1 MKFLMGTI
9 VLATLIGCSP
19 SARQPPAADTPA
31 IAEAPA
37 QDSLQASAV
46 QNANSA
52 AATSW
57 QYHEDTDSGS
67 GEKSRYATIKS
78 RNTIEFGFPYAG
90 AQRATLRYQPRI
102 HSPTIRLI
110 IEHGQILCRSN
121 SDGSNG
127 CFVPVKFDN
136 GALDIWR
143 AQVLSDGSTNT
154 LDFGTIDD
162 NPKSPAICV
171 ADQLTKTKTLA
182 IRATFYY
189 EGDRTIEFNVA
200 GLGDL
205 PLPALTK
212 NQLDDC
218 RAKRAH

>member
-1 MKFLMGTI
+1 M
-9 VLATLIGCSP
+9 
-19 SARQPPAADTPA
+19 
-31 IAEAPA
+31 
-37 QDSLQASAV
+37 
-46 QNANSA
+46 
-52 AATSW
+52 
-57 QYHEDTDSGS
+57 
-67 GEKSRYATIKS
+67 
-78 RNTIEFGFPYAG
+78 
-90 AQRATLRYQPRI
+90 
-102 HSPTIRLI
+102 
-110 IEHGQILCRSN
+110 
-121 SDGSNG
+121 
-127 CFVPVKFDN
+127 
-136 GALDIWR
+136 
-143 AQVLSDGSTNT
+143 LSDRSTNT

-200 GLGDL
+200 GLSDL